1 MSQAASLTILP
12 SRLLNRRSRSRA
24 FLSSCQIRR
33 AESRGHIISK
43 IAQETS
49 PVRACMFALALFA
62 ALAASAAWAHGPQIQ
77 ITNSGN
83 KIVTR
88 ELLLDGPYSP
98 AVTAPKS
105 AYVMGLLPFSDVWYS
120 RPNGA
125 IDPITQLP
133 AFPSGPG
140 LAYGSDLADGG
151 PQAFAAGS
159 VLSINFAD
167 GLKRWNGASFVD
179 AGVTQLKAF
188 RGSNANITTPLEN
201 FGITTDAGPFDSVS
215 LPAVAA
221 DYGAEG
227 AEVHNSVRF
236 ALLGD
241 GASPTSSS
249 PDGVYSLKMQ
259 LSSTQFGPG
268 AFRPILFCVVQERG
282 RQRNRRGCS
291 QLGGCPVGGAMG
303 DA

>member
-1 MSQAASLTILP
+1 M
-12 SRLLNRRSRSRA
+12 
-24 FLSSCQIRR
+24 
-33 AESRGHIISK
+33 
-43 IAQETS
+43 
-49 PVRACMFALALFA
+49 RACMFALALFA

-105 AYVMGLLPFSDVWYS
+105 VYVMALLPFSDVWYS

-151 PQAFAAGS
+151 PQSFAAGS

-179 AGVTQLKAF
+179 AGATQLKAF

-201 FGITTDAGPFDSVS
+201 FGITTDAGPFDGVS

-227 AEVHNSVRF
+227 AEVHNSIRF
-236 ALLGD
+236 AAAGRRYFADKLQRRRRVFAEAAAFEHAIRLG
-241 GASPTSSS
+241 S
-249 PDGVYSLKMQ
+249 
-259 LSSTQFGPG
+259 
-268 AFRPILFCVVQERG
+268 FRPILFCVVQKRDC
-282 RQRNRRGCS
+282 RRNRRGC
-291 QLGGCPVGGAMG
+291 A
-303 DA
+303 

>member
-1 MSQAASLTILP
+1 
-12 SRLLNRRSRSRA
+12 
-24 FLSSCQIRR
+24 
-33 AESRGHIISK
+33 
-43 IAQETS
+43 
-49 PVRACMFALALFA
+49 MFALALFA

-105 AYVMGLLPFSDVWYS
+105 AYVMALLPFSDVWYS

-133 AFPSGPG
+133 AFLSGPG

-151 PQAFAAGS
+151 PQSFAAGS

-179 AGVTQLKAF
+179 AGATQLKAF

-201 FGITTDAGPFDSVS
+201 FGITTDAGPFDGVS
-215 LPAVAA
+215 LAAVAA
-221 DYGAEG
+221 DYGADGDEI
-227 AEVHNSVRF
+227 HSSIRF

-241 GASPTSSS
+241 GTSPTSSS
-249 PDGVYSLKMQ
+249 PDGVYSLKLQ
-259 LSSTQFGPG
+259 LSSTQSGLAPSDAYYFVLYKNSSVFEVSAAVRSLGVAPS
-268 AFRPILFCVVQERG
+268 AVQWVTPEPAACSLAIAAAVLVNV
-282 RQRNRRGCS
+282 RNLSRRRS
-291 QLGGCPVGGAMG
+291 RR
-303 DA
+303 

>member
-1 MSQAASLTILP
+1 
-12 SRLLNRRSRSRA
+12 
-24 FLSSCQIRR
+24 
-33 AESRGHIISK
+33 
-43 IAQETS
+43 
-49 PVRACMFALALFA
+49 MFALALFA

-98 AVTAPKS
+98 AMTAPKS
-105 AYVMGLLPFSDVWYS
+105 VYVMSLLPFSDVWYS

-179 AGVTQLKAF
+179 AGATQLKAF

-201 FGITTDAGPFDSVS
+201 FGITTDAGPFDGVS

-227 AEVHNSVRF
+227 AEVHNSIRF

-241 GASPTSSS
+241 GTSPTSSS
-249 PDGVYSLKMQ
+249 PDGVYSLKLQ
-259 LSSTQFGPG
+259 LSSTQSGLAPSDPYYFVLYKNASATEIAAAVRSLGVAPS
-268 AFRPILFCVVQERG
+268 AVQWVTPEPAACSLAAIAVAIFVNFRNLSRRRG
-282 RQRNRRGCS
+282 R
-291 QLGGCPVGGAMG
+291 P
-303 DA
+303 